1 MARRHSVFG
10 LQNCSQIA
18 HAGLLPTPAQSP
30 NGDASVPDYYR
41 LAVRPGL
48 HFFIGHQN
56 RGASMTPAAVPTV
69 FVIDD
74 DDLVRASIEGM
85 LKSVGLRSETFG
97 TAQEFLHSKRA
108 DGPSC
113 LVLDVRLPGIS
124 GLDFQHELAHAGIR
138 IPIIFITGHGDI
150 PMTVKAMKSGAV
162 EFLTKPFR
170 DQDLLDAIHQALDR
184 DRVMRQQQNE
194 LGELRKRYELL
205 TTREREVMGLVVSGM
220 LNKQIAFDLGTSE
233 ITVKIQRG
241 HVMRKMQAE
250 SLADLVRMAAKLEL
264 PAGKK

>member
-1 MARRHSVFG
+1 MNPGS
-10 LQNCSQIA
+10 
-18 HAGLLPTPAQSP
+18 
-30 NGDASVPDYYR
+30 AS
-41 LAVRPGL
+41 
-48 HFFIGHQN
+48 
-56 RGASMTPAAVPTV
+56 TV

-74 DDLVRASIEGM
+74 DDLVRAAIQGM

-97 TAQEFLHSKRA
+97 TAKEFMDSKRP

-113 LVLDVRLPGIS
+113 LVLDVRLPGIN
-124 GLDFQHELAHAGIR
+124 GLDFQRELANAGIH
-138 IPIIFITGHGDI
+138 IPVIFITGHGDI

-184 DRVMRQQQNE
+184 DRVMRQE
-194 LGELRKRYELL
+194 EREVAELRKRYDSL
-205 TTREREVMGLVVSGM
+205 TPREREVMSMVVSGM

-241 HVMRKMQAE
+241 HVMRKMQAQ
-250 SLADLVRMAAKLEL
+250 SLAELVRMAERLEL
-264 PAGKK
+264 PAHKK